1 MLAFVLITYNNVIN
15 EVAMRTAKVI
25 SISLPPDMNEEIQE
39 LAREE
44 RRSISEL
51 MREALRQYI
60 ALNTWKRAQKYARKV
75 AKKKNIKPEDIED
88 IIEQG
93 RK

>member
-1 MLAFVLITYNNVIN
+1 
-15 EVAMRTAKVI
+15 MRTAKVI
-25 SISLPPDMNEEIQE
+25 SISLPPDMNNDIQE

-44 RRSISEL
+44 RRSVSEL

-60 ALNTWKRAQKYARKV
+60 ALNTWKKAQKQARKA
-75 AKKKNIKPEDIED
+75 AKRKNIQLEDIEH
-88 IIEQG
+88 IIDEG

>member
-1 MLAFVLITYNNVIN
+1 
-15 EVAMRTAKVI
+15 MRTAKVI
-25 SISLPPDMNEEIQE
+25 SISLPPDMNKDIQE

-44 RRSISEL
+44 RRSVSEL

-60 ALNTWKRAQKYARKV
+60 ALNTWKKAQKHARKV
-75 AKKKNIKPEDIED
+75 AKQKNISPEDIED
-88 IIEQG
+88 IIDEG